1 MTREAKIH
9 LVIGFSSVAIIGLGA
24 ALIVPGVRKRKV
36 RERLDDAYGDPYKS
50 GAVGGIESLQASS
63 AFDPNRH
70 LTSGRATISRLV
82 AIDRAKKVW
91 DNYGSWY
98 SSDNES
104 AIVNAF
110 DGLGHYDDLSKI
122 AYYFEQEYDT
132 DLYTVLQDA
141 LKGDKV
147 QTQLL
152 MGKVANLPRT

>member
-1 MTREAKIH
+1 MTQEAKIH
-9 LVIGFSSVAIIGLGA
+9 LVIGFSSVAILGLSA
-24 ALIVPGVRKRKV
+24 ALIVPGVKKNKIRG
-36 RERLDDAYGDPYKS
+36 RLDDAYGDPYNS

-70 LTSGRATISRLV
+70 LSSGKATISRLT

-98 SSDNES
+98 SSDNEA

-122 AYYFEQEYDT
+122 AYYFEQEYST

-141 LKGDKV
+141 LEGDKV

-152 MGKVANLPRT
+152 MGKINSLPRS